1 VTLETPPATDALRT
15 LAQAGTPRATVLLV
29 DDRPEN
35 LVALEAILAPLG
47 QELVRANSGEEAL
60 RELLR
65 RDVALILLDVMMPGL
80 DGIETARM
88 IRDRERT
95 RSVPIV
101 FLTAIS
107 RDAEQVAR
115 GYEAG
120 GVDYVTKPFDPHV
133 LRSKVATFVELWQSK
148 EQLKRQS
155 EELHRAQLDA
165 LERASEERYR
175 ALIEA
180 MPQQVWTARPDGALD
195 YVNDRCVDY
204 FGVEAHELL
213 AAGWTGVLHPED
225 VPRAL
230 ERWRLSLVS
239 GEAYEIDF
247 RLRRADG
254 LYRWHLGRAVAVRD
268 DAGEVASWLGTNTD
282 VDDQRRAEEAQRF
295 LLAAGSLLGGSL
307 DVERTLGEATEL
319 VVSRLGDWCALFM
332 RDDSGVAPLA
342 VQHRDPNLR
351 AVARELADAFAAD
364 ADGPL
369 ARVLAA
375 GRMHLETLEEEP
387 EPDES
392 RRMSLLRAL
401 GLRDVISV
409 PLSVRGQVVGAISLG
424 HEGGAREYRLDD
436 LMVLEE
442 LARRASVALE
452 NARLYG
458 EVQRQAQAAGVLASV
473 ADGVFL
479 VDRRGRIRLWNR
491 AAETITGLPAATVEG
506 KRPAD
511 VLPGWADLSEL
522 IPVVTTPGTE
532 ELPETVPLELDGKEV
547 WLSVS
552 GVRSG
557 DGTVYAFRDL
567 TATRAIEAM
576 KSDFVATVSHEL
588 RTPLAAIYGAAMTVN
603 RADVELEPDIRT
615 RLLQV
620 VVDESDRLARIVND
634 LLLASQLE
642 ARRMTTSV
650 ERTDP
655 LPVARAV
662 VDAARLAAPD
672 GIALKLRGGRVPAVA
687 TDPGHLHQ
695 VLANLVDN
703 AIKYSPGGGTVELAL
718 ESDGPSVRLLVRDEG
733 LGIPRGEHRRVF
745 EKFYRLDPNMTQ
757 GVGGTGLGLY
767 ICRELVR
774 RVNGRI
780 WVEQNE
786 PHGSVFVVE
795 LPRAEKAAPKRKRP
809 AKA

>member
-1 VTLETPPATDALRT
+1 VRLDVPFAAETRIAAETV
-15 LAQAGTPRATVLLV
+15 PRATVLLV

-47 QELVRANSGEEAL
+47 QELVRATSGEEAL

-107 RDAEQVAR
+107 RDADEVAR

-148 EQLKRQS
+148 ELLKRQ
-155 EELHRAQLDA
+155 EQHLHRTQLDE

-180 MPQQVWTARPDGALD
+180 MPQQVWTAAPDGALD

-204 FGVEAHELL
+204 FGIDAEQLL
-213 AAGWTGVLHPED
+213 HDGWLSVLHADD
-225 VPRAL
+225 VPRVR
-230 ERWRLSLVS
+230 ERWSASLAT

-254 LYRWHLGRAVAVRD
+254 LYRWHLGRAVSSRD
-268 DAGEVASWLGTNTD
+268 ETGDVVSWLGTNTD

-307 DVERTLGEATEL
+307 DVERTLAEATEL
-319 VVSRLGDWCALFM
+319 VVARLGDWCALFM
-332 RDDSGVAPLA
+332 RDDGTVTPLA
-342 VQHRDPNLR
+342 TQHRNPNLR
-351 AVARELADAFAAD
+351 LVGRELADAFAAD
-364 ADGPL
+364 LDGPL
-369 ARVLAA
+369 GRVLSG
-375 GRMHLETLEEEP
+375 GRMQLETLEPEP
-387 EPDES
+387 EAGES
-392 RRMSLLRAL
+392 PRVELLRAL
-401 GLRDVISV
+401 DIRDVVSV
-409 PLSVRGQVVGAISLG
+409 PLTVRGEVVGALSLG
-424 HEGGAREYRLDD
+424 HEGGAQEYRLDD

-452 NARLYG
+452 NARLYR
-458 EVQRQAQAAGVLASV
+458 EVERQAQAAGVLESV

-491 AAETITGLPAATVEG
+491 AAETISGLPASAVEG

-511 VLPGWADLSEL
+511 VLPGWADLVEL
-522 IPVVTTPGTE
+522 IPVVSTPGTE
-532 ELPETVPLELDGKEV
+532 ELPETVPLELAGKEV
-547 WLSVS
+547 WLSIS

-567 TATRAIEAM
+567 TATRAVEAM

-603 RADVELEPDIRT
+603 RPDVDIDADIR
-615 RLLQV
+615 RQLLQV

-642 ARRMTTSV
+642 ARRVTTTV
-650 ERTDP
+650 ERCDP
-655 LPVARAV
+655 LPIANAV
-662 VDAARLAAPD
+662 VEAARLAAPAE
-672 GIALKLRGGRVPAVA
+672 IELSVRGSRVAAVA
-687 TDPGHLHQ
+687 SDPGHLHQ

-703 AIKYSPGGGTVELAL
+703 AIKYSPGGGSVEVAL
-718 ESDGPSVRLLVRDEG
+718 KALDTCVRISVSDEG
-733 LGIPRGEHRRVF
+733 LGIPRSEARRIF

-767 ICRELVR
+767 ICRELIR
-774 RVNGRI
+774 RVGGRI
-780 WVEQNE
+780 WVEAHE
-786 PHGSVFVVE
+786 PRGSSFVVE
-795 LPRAEKAAPKRKRP
+795 LPRAHKPAARRKT

>member
-1 VTLETPPATDALRT
+1 VSLDVHLADQARGVTGETL
-15 LAQAGTPRATVLLV
+15 PRATVLLV

-47 QELVRANSGEEAL
+47 QELVRATSGEEAL

-107 RDAEQVAR
+107 RDADEVAR

-148 EQLKRQS
+148 ELLKRQ
-155 EELHRAQLDA
+155 EAHLHRAQLDE

-180 MPQQVWTARPDGALD
+180 MPQQVWTAAPDGALD

-204 FGVEAHELL
+204 FGIDAEQLL
-213 AAGWTGVLHPED
+213 HDGWVAVLHPED
-225 VPRAL
+225 VPRAF
-230 ERWRLSLVS
+230 ERWSTS
-239 GEAYEIDF
+239 IATGEAYEIDF

-254 LYRWHLGRAVAVRD
+254 LYRWHLGRAVAQRD
-268 DAGEVASWLGTNTD
+268 ESGAVASWLGTNTD

-307 DVERTLGEATEL
+307 DVERTLAEATEL

-332 RDDSGVAPLA
+332 RDDGALIPFA
-342 VQHRDPNLR
+342 AQHRNPSLR
-351 AVARELADAFAAD
+351 AVGRELAEAFAAD
-364 ADGPL
+364 LESPL
-369 ARVLAA
+369 GRVLSG
-375 GRMHLETLEEEP
+375 GRMQLETLDVEEAEG
-387 EPDES
+387 ES
-392 RRMSLLRAL
+392 ARLGLLRAL
-401 GLRDVISV
+401 DIRDVVSV
-409 PLSVRGQVVGAISLG
+409 PLTVRGEVVGALSLG

-458 EVQRQAQAAGVLASV
+458 EVERQAQAVGVLESV

-491 AAETITGLPAATVEG
+491 AAETITGLPASAVEG
-506 KRPAD
+506 KRLAD

-522 IPVVTTPGTE
+522 VPVVSTPGTE
-532 ELPETVPLELDGKEV
+532 ELPETIPLELDGREV
-547 WLSVS
+547 WLSIS

-567 TATRAIEAM
+567 TATRAVEAM

-603 RADVELEPDIRT
+603 RTDMEIEADIR
-615 RLLQV
+615 RQLLQV

-642 ARRMTTSV
+642 ARRVTTTV
-650 ERTDP
+650 ERCDP
-655 LPVARAV
+655 LPIAYAV
-662 VDAARLAAPD
+662 VEAARLAAPAT
-672 GIALKLRGGRVPAVA
+672 IELAVRGSRVAAVA
-687 TDPGHLHQ
+687 SDPGHLHQ

-703 AIKYSPGGGTVELAL
+703 GIKYSPDGGRVEVAL
-718 ESDGPSVRLLVRDEG
+718 KALDTCVRICVTDEG
-733 LGIPRGEHRRVF
+733 LGIPRGEARRVF

-774 RVNGRI
+774 RIGGRI
-780 WVEQNE
+780 WVE
-786 PHGSVFVVE
+786 PRDPRGSTFVVE
-795 LPRAEKAAPKRKRP
+795 LPRAQKPAVRRKT